1 MDAVYTVNM
10 GMRSHIDAMLCLGR
24 GTTVYG
30 KFSKQHINT
39 KKMNFTEGELVAAS
53 DMSGQIL

>member
-24 GTTVYG
+24 GTVYG

-39 KKMNFTEGELVAAS
+39 KKMNLTEGELVAAS
-53 DMSGQIL
+53 DMRGQIL

>member
-1 MDAVYTVNM
+1 
-10 GMRSHIDAMLCLGR
+10 MRSHIDAMLCLGR
-24 GTTVYG
+24 GTVYG

-39 KKMNFTEGELVAAS
+39 KKMNLTEGELVAAS